1 MMNLKEVGEY
11 MIGKGID
18 ELELYY
24 NGLESAYELEESGD
38 EESYEKT
45 TVSLYDIK
53 TTKYIDEIYNVL
65 SRLPTETDDVD
76 VITLITLCLTAT
88 DEEKTEGAKILI
100 EILEHLITHTEMQ
113 VFDNYVIVAEDN

>member
-1 MMNLKEVGEY
+1 